1 MYINVLELKAAF
13 IGILTYC
20 YNRSYKHITVMSESS
35 AAITYI
41 INKGDIKSKKIWSW
55 CFKNNSF
62 IFAAHIPG
70 KHNIEADT
78 FSRKINI
85 NTQWQ
90 LKLKIFTEAT
100 NEFCYP
106 EIDLFAT
113 RINTQLQN
121 YASWSCKPEATAVV
135 AFLTDWVK
143 QFS

>member
-1 MYINVLELKAAF
+1 
-13 IGILTYC
+13 
-20 YNRSYKHITVMSESS
+20 MSDSS
-35 AAITYI
+35 VAITYI
-41 INKGDIKSKKIWSW
+41 IDKGDIKSKKIWSW

-90 LKLKIFTEAT
+90 LKLKIFTEVT
-100 NEFCYP
+100 NKFGYP
-106 EIDLFAT
+106 EIDLLAT
-113 RINTQLQN
+113 RIN
-121 YASWSCKPEATAVV
+121 ASWSCKPEATAVV